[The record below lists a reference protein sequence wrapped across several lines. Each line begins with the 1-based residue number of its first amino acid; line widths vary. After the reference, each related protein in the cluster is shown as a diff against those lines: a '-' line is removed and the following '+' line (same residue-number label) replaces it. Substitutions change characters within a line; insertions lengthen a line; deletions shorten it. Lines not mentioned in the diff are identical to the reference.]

1 MSTYHA
7 DEGKDSYIAVVID
20 REALTEV
27 ETSHCG
33 KIAFQQITIK
43 LG

>member
-1 MSTYHA
+1 MSTYEE

-27 ETSHCG
+27 VTPHCG
-33 KIAFQQITIK
+33 T
-43 LG
+43 

>member
-20 REALTEV
+20 RAALTEV
-27 ETSHCG
+27 VTPLRN
-33 KIAFQQITIK
+33 IAFQRMTSH
-43 LG
+43 